1 VRLATSSLA
10 IIVSLLAS
18 QVHAKEI
25 STQPLMRADCDR
37 AGMTWNDTA
46 NVCAAAQGAEAF
58 VEALFAQPAMSEVSG
73 NQPLTREDCAR
84 DGMAWND
91 NANVCGATAQ
101 AAEAMSEPQDAQ
113 PEVAERLDCESA
125 GMSWNDTTN
134 VCGEQSQGSAIS
146 LHQKE
151 RTRLRPPSSSTS
163 TR

>member
-1 VRLATSSLA
+1 
-10 IIVSLLAS
+10 
-18 QVHAKEI
+18 
-25 STQPLMRADCDR
+25 
-37 AGMTWNDTA
+37 MTWNDTA
-46 NVCAAAQGAEAF
+46 NVCAAAQGAEEF

-151 RTRLRPPSSSTS
+151 RTRLRPPCSSTS